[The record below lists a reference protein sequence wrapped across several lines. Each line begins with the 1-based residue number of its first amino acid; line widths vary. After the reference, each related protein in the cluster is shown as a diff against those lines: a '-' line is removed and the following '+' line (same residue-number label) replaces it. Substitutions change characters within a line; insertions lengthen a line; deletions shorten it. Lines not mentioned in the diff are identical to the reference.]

1 MEPQLQRAAQALR
14 EGRLVAFPTETV
26 YGLGAHALDERAVAG
41 IFEAKGRPR
50 FDPLI
55 VHVLDLQ
62 DAMPLIQPSAES
74 LAMARKLAERFWPG
88 PLTLVLPKS
97 ERVPDIVTA
106 GQPTVAIRAPAHPM
120 ARALLRTVQ
129 LPLAAPSANRF
140 TKISPTCAAHVAEQL
155 QDRVAMILDGGSCE
169 VGLESTIVSL
179 VEPPYLLLRPGGLPL
194 EELEP
199 IIGALHRPGEHEHT
213 RASPGRQMKHYAPQT
228 RMVLMDPKTIGE
240 EAQQAGL
247 LSFGPSPEASRFA
260 AAEVLSAGE
269 DLREAAAGLFAAMR
283 RLDAKKLP
291 LIVAEPVPERGLGL
305 AIMDRLRRACAKH
318 G

>member
-1 MEPQLQRAAQALR
+1 MEPQLLRAAQALK

-55 VHVLDLQ
+55 VHVLDLEG
-62 DAMPLIQPSAES
+62 AMPLIQPSPQS
-74 LAMARKLAERFWPG
+74 LAMARKLAAQFWPG
-88 PLTLVLPKS
+88 PLTMVLPKS
-97 ERVPDIVTA
+97 PRVPDIVTA

-140 TKISPTCAAHVAEQL
+140 TKISPTRAAHVAEQL
-155 QDRVAMILDGGSCE
+155 QDQVAMILDGGPCE

-179 VEPPYLLLRPGGLPL
+179 VAPPYLLLRPGGLPI
-194 EELEP
+194 EALEP
-199 IIGALHRPGEHEHT
+199 ITGPLHRPGDDEHT
-213 RASPGRQMKHYAPQT
+213 RASPGRQLRHYAPQT
-228 RMVLMDPKTIGE
+228 RMVLRDPGAVGE
-240 EAQQAGL
+240 EAMQAGL
-247 LSFGPSPEASRFA
+247 LCFGPSPEASRFA
-260 AAEVLSAGE
+260 AVEVLSPQE

-283 RLDAKKLP
+283 RLDARGLP
-291 LIVAEPVPERGLGL
+291 LIVAQPVPERGLGL
-305 AIMDRLRRACAKH
+305 AIMDRLRRACAKR